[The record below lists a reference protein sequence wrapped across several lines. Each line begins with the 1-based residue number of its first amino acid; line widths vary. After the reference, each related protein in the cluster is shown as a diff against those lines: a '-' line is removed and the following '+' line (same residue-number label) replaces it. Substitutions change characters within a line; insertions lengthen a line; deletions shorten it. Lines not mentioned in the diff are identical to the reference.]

1 MPDQIRKVEYY
12 YATVPDKPGEGARI
26 LGALKEAGVNLM
38 AFHAFPVGAQSQV
51 DLVAED
57 AGALKEAAKKAG
69 ISLTGPKT
77 AFLVEGEDRIG
88 AVAEFM
94 KRLGDAGVNVVA
106 IDAVRAGGGRY
117 GALFWVKPQDVE
129 KAAGALGVK

>member
-1 MPDQIRKVEYY
+1 MADQIRKVEYY
-12 YATVPDKPGEGARI
+12 YATVPDRPGEGAKI
-26 LGALKEAGVNLM
+26 LGALKEAGVNLL
-38 AFHAFPVGAQSQV
+38 AFHAFPVAGQSQV

-57 AGALKEAAKKAG
+57 AGALREAAKKAG

-94 KRLGDAGVNVVA
+94 KRLGDAGINVVA

-117 GALFWVKPQDVE
+117 GALLWVKSQDLE
-129 KAAGALGVK
+129 RAASALGAK

>member
-1 MPDQIRKVEYY
+1 MADQFRKVEYY
-12 YATVPDKPGEGARI
+12 YATVPDRPGEGAKI
-26 LGALKEAGVNLM
+26 LGALKEAGVNLL
-38 AFHAFPVGAQSQV
+38 AFHAFPVAGKSQV

-57 AGALKEAAKKAG
+57 AEALKEATKKAG

-94 KRLGDAGVNVVA
+94 KRLGDAGINVVA
-106 IDAVRAGGGRY
+106 VDAVRAGGGRY

-129 KAAGALGVK
+129 RAASALGAK